1 MMTLARFECD
11 IRTLRTQR
19 PSLPHLTDIYLYIL
33 FVLSN
38 TATRACRCASATT

>member
-33 FVLSN
+33 FVPTHPPGRYGLG
-38 TATRACRCASATT
+38 

>member
-11 IRTLRTQR
+11 IRTLRAQR

-33 FVLSN
+33 FVPTHPPGRYGLG
-38 TATRACRCASATT
+38 